1 MIDTLATYREA
12 LAFAKNNPTA
22 EAVPTLKNFYL
33 QMMTMTFYELTTRKN
48 SPLLSALCQAYKVNL
63 PTKNFSLLSSA
74 AFFNQHTSFDLYLI
88 VYGLNVALA
97 ENLDSCMKF
106 FDDNDQGVFRGN
118 SLTAEDFQKL
128 FVILAAL
135 DDSLGRFSPA
145 VQIVEKRVEVPVEKI
160 VEKRVEV
167 PVEKII
173 EKRVEVP
180 VEKNSSAS
188 DEEYNNLLR
197 GLNTLATNR
206 QADDEKILT
215 AIKKV
220 QSDLQEE
227 LPRLQESLKKI
238 SEIRDGI
245 EHNMLAEPIY
255 QLLNLYD
262 MLSETAQQHPQADI
276 QRGYE
281 KLVRRCKNFPSYVEQ
296 ALSMLGAELINETDV
311 PLDAGKHKAVDAV
324 RPSKSAKVSKILS
337 VGLIYKGQ
345 IQRKA
350 EVEIFEPVASRP
362 TVGKFGS
369 FSWR

>member
-1 MIDTLATYREA
+1 MIDSLTTYGEA

-22 EAVPTLKNFYL
+22 EAVPNLKNFYL

-106 FDDNDQGVFRGN
+106 FDDNAQGVFRGN

-145 VQIVEKRVEVPVEKI
+145 VQI

-245 EHNMLAEPIY
+245 EHNTLAEPIY

-262 MLSETAQQHPQADI
+262 MMNETAQQHPQTDI

-296 ALSMLGAELINETDV
+296 ALSMLGAELINEIDV
-311 PLDAGKHKAVDAV
+311 PLDVSKHKAVDAV

-350 EVEIFEPVASRP
+350 EVEIVEPVASPP

-369 FSWR
+369 FFGR